1 MTAADANFAQLER
14 SLLSSATPLD
24 ARFRALF
31 ELRGLAAASE
41 SDAHTAIDII
51 ARGFS
56 DDSAL
61 LKHELAYV
69 LGQIAN
75 PHADAHLIAVLKNR
89 AEDPMVR
96 HEAAEALG
104 AISSVESLKVLEE
117 YVHDED
123 VSVRETC
130 ELAIEKIKYDQS
142 DEAKRARA
150 RREAAQQTTRP
161 TPSSSEQ
168 QEDEDN
174 GQHALEEADDDEA
187 FAPIDPAP
195 SFASAALGN
204 GGASSSRT
212 GAAADAE
219 AAAQSVQ
226 SLSSSPSHTRELLAS
241 YRTTLLA
248 GDKLSLWERYRAMFS
263 LRNVVHAAARA
274 SERAQAKAARS
285 GDASVRQEQSA
296 LAEEWE
302 KTGNEAV
309 LALADG
315 LQDKSALFRHEI
327 CFVFGELSHPA
338 SIPSMLRVLADSNE
352 HEMVRHEAA
361 EALGGI
367 AEEAADAEDEAP
379 PASTSSGGEQVT
391 IADVIKELK
400 RWAEDL
406 NAPRVVRESCIV
418 ALDEMAYNNDPTQFQ
433 RVEGSGL
440 GTDVP
445 SLPPTAA
452 AA

>member
-150 RREAAQQTTRP
+150 RREA
-161 TPSSSEQ
+161 
-168 QEDEDN
+168 
-174 GQHALEEADDDEA
+174 ADDDEA